1 MANDTTTYKALAL
14 PTRLLL
20 HPTAAAAIGGDQ
32 LRAAAET
39 ATMMRRTT
47 TSGQTWRNAVD
58 LNLVKSGA
66 DLRVDS
72 YIAATAEHQS
82 SLLMREDGIML
93 LSDIDEATAGV
104 LCHLSKTLK
113 TTFSVRQ
120 IPATMAGTAA
130 LFRENRA
137 DLVGKLK
144 SGPFQDG
151 FYWTNVA
158 HVNDAPDV
166 VKRHKI
172 KTGEIQPD
180 ADKKADAKEKKKA
193 AVKAAGGETPA
204 APAASE
210 G

>member
-20 HPTAAAAIGGDQ
+20 HPTSGVAIGGDQ
-32 LRAAAET
+32 LRTAAET

-58 LNLVKSGA
+58 VNLVKTGA

-93 LSDIDEATAGV
+93 LSDIDEATAGF
-104 LCHLSKTLK
+104 LCHLAKTLK

-120 IPATMAGTAA
+120 VPAGMTGSAA
-130 LFRENRA
+130 VMREDRA
-137 DLVGKLK
+137 DMIGKTK

-151 FYWTNVA
+151 FFWTNVA
-158 HVNDAPDV
+158 HVNEAPDV

-180 ADKKADAKEKKKA
+180 ADKKADAKAKKKA
-193 AVKAAGGETPA
+193 AVAAGGETAAPPA
-204 APAASE
+204 AESK
-210 G
+210 

>member
-1 MANDTTTYKALAL
+1 MANDTTSYRALAL

-20 HPTAAAAIGGDQ
+20 HPTSPAAIGGDQ

-39 ATMMRRTT
+39 ATVMRRTT

-58 LNLVKSGA
+58 LNLVKTGA

-72 YIAATAEHQS
+72 YIAATPEHQS

-93 LSDIDEATAGV
+93 LSDVDEATAGV
-104 LCHLSKTLK
+104 LCHLAKTLK

-120 IPATMAGTAA
+120 LPAATAA

-137 DLVGKLK
+137 DVVGKLK
-144 SGPFQDG
+144 AGPFQDG

-193 AVKAAGGETPA
+193 AVKAAGGETTAP
-204 APAASE
+204 PAASE